1 MQAVINIALPFFALI
16 FIGYGAGRS
25 RLFGAGALT
34 GLNTFAFF
42 FALPAL
48 LVVKVS
54 QAPMATTEAF
64 ELLGAYYGAGLAL
77 YGATFLL
84 GRRLF
89 AASTSVGA
97 LQGLAATFSNV
108 GFVGLPLAVL
118 AFGTDAALPA
128 VIIVIADTV
137 FMLGIATAL
146 IESDRG
152 GAGGGL
158 AAMAGGVARNPII
171 VAALVGLGL
180 NLAGMGLPGPILVF
194 GELLADAAAPC
205 ALFALGATLA
215 GRPLSQGAAE
225 TAFLSVMKLAA
236 HPLLVAAAV
245 LWLFELSPLW
255 ASVAILQASLP
266 IAANVYVL
274 AQRYEVHAGQI
285 STAILVST
293 AIGVVTASAVLAWLY
308 PGP

>member
-1 MQAVINIALPFFALI
+1 MQAVIDIALPFFALI
-16 FIGYGAGRS
+16 FIGFAAGRS
-25 RLFGAGALT
+25 RLFGANALI

-48 LVVKVS
+48 LVVKLS
-54 QAPMATTEAF
+54 QAPTATTEAF
-64 ELLGAYYGAGLAL
+64 ELLGAYYIPGLAL

-89 AASTSVGA
+89 GASTSVGA

-152 GAGGGL
+152 GGGGL

-171 VAALVGLGL
+171 VAALAGLGL
-180 NLAGMGLPGPILVF
+180 NLAGMGLPGPVLAF

-215 GRPLSQGAAE
+215 GRPLRQGAAE
-225 TAFLSVMKLAA
+225 TAFLTAMKLVV
-236 HPLLVAAAV
+236 HPLLVAAAA
-245 LWLFELSPLW
+245 LWLFDLSPLW
-255 ASVAILQASLP
+255 TSVAILQAALP

-285 STAILVST
+285 SSSILVST

>member
-1 MQAVINIALPFFALI
+1 MHAVINLALPFFALI
-16 FIGYGAGRS
+16 FLGYAAGRS
-25 RLFGAGALT
+25 RLFGTSALI

-54 QAPMATTEAF
+54 EAPMATGEAF
-64 ELLGAYYGAGLAL
+64 RLFGAYYGPGLLIYA
-77 YGATFLL
+77 ATFTV

-89 AASTSVGA
+89 GGSTSAGA
-97 LQGLAATFSNV
+97 LQGLAGVFSNV
-108 GFVGLPLAVL
+108 GFVGLPLVVL

-137 FMLGIATAL
+137 VMMGMATVL

-152 GAGGGL
+152 DGGGL
-158 AAMAGGVARNPII
+158 ATMARGIARNPII
-171 VAALVGLGL
+171 VAALVGLGM
-180 NLAGMGLPGPILVF
+180 NLGGLHLPEPVLRF
-194 GELLADAAAPC
+194 GDLLANAAAPC

-215 GRPLSQGAAE
+215 GRPLTQGAGE
-225 TAFLSVMKLAA
+225 TAFLASVKLIV
-236 HPLLVAAAV
+236 HPLLVATAA
-245 LWLFELSPLW
+245 LWLFHLSPLW
-255 ASVAILQASLP
+255 ASVAIVQASLP

-274 AQRYEVHAGQI
+274 AQRYETHAGQI

-293 AIGVVTASAVLAWLY
+293 AAAVVTVSAVLAWLH
-308 PGP
+308 PGL

>member
-1 MQAVINIALPFFALI
+1 MQAVISIALPFFALI
-16 FIGYGAGRS
+16 FVGYGAGRS
-25 RLFGAGALT
+25 RLFGANALA

-48 LVVKVS
+48 LVVKLS
-54 QAPMATTEAF
+54 QAPTATTEAF
-64 ELLGAYYGAGLAL
+64 SLIGAYYGAGLAL
-77 YGATFLL
+77 YGVTFLV
-84 GRRLF
+84 GRRLLGG
-89 AASTSVGA
+89 STSVGA

-128 VIIVIADTV
+128 VIIVIVDTV
-137 FMLGIATAL
+137 VMMGIATAL

-152 GAGGGL
+152 AGGGL
-158 AAMAGGVARNPII
+158 ATMAVGIARNPII
-171 VAALVGLGL
+171 VAALVGLGM
-180 NLAGMGLPGPILVF
+180 NVARVGLPGPILTF
-194 GELLADAAAPC
+194 GELLAGAAAPC

-215 GRPLSQGAAE
+215 GRPLRQGAVE
-225 TAFLSVMKLAA
+225 TALLTALKLVV
-236 HPLLVAAAV
+236 HPLLVAAAA
-245 LWLFELSPLW
+245 LWLFDLSPLW
-255 ASVAILQASLP
+255 ASVAIVQASLP

-274 AQRYEVHAGQI
+274 AQRYEIHAGQI

-293 AIGVVTASAVLAWLY
+293 AVGVVTVSAVLAMLY

>member
-16 FIGYGAGRS
+16 FLGYGAGKS
-25 RLFGAGALT
+25 RLFGAHALA
-34 GLNTFAFF
+34 GLNTFAFC

-54 QAPMATTEAF
+54 EAPMATGEAF
-64 ELLGAYYGAGLAL
+64 ELLGAYYLPGLL
-77 YGATFLL
+77 LFGLTFTL

-89 AASTSVGA
+89 NGSTSVGA
-97 LQGLAATFSNV
+97 LQGLAATYSNV

-128 VIIVIADTV
+128 VIIVIADTAL
-137 FMLGIATAL
+137 MMGIAAVL
-146 IESDRG
+146 IESDRR
-152 GAGGGL
+152 AGGGL
-158 AAMAGGVARNPII
+158 PAIMRGIFGNPII
-171 VAALVGLGL
+171 VAALIGLGM
-180 NLAGMGLPGPILVF
+180 NLARLKLPEPALAF

-215 GRPLSQGAAE
+215 GRPLRQGAGE
-225 TAFLSVMKLAA
+225 TAFLTGLKLVV
-236 HPLLVAAAV
+236 HPLLVAAAALLV
-245 LWLFELSPLW
+245 FDLSPLW
-255 ASVAILQASLP
+255 ISVAILQASLP

-293 AIGVVTASAVLAWLY
+293 ALAVFTVSGVLAWFH
-308 PGP
+308 PGG

>member
-16 FIGYGAGRS
+16 FIGFAAGRS
-25 RLFGAGALT
+25 RLFGANALI

-54 QAPMATTEAF
+54 QAPTATTEAF
-64 ELLGAYYGAGLAL
+64 ELLGAYYGPGLAL
-77 YGATFLL
+77 YGTAFLL

-89 AASTSVGA
+89 RGTTSVAA
-97 LQGLAATFSNV
+97 LQGLAVTFSNV

-137 FMLGIATAL
+137 VMMGLATAL

-152 GAGGGL
+152 ARGGL
-158 AAMAGGVARNPII
+158 AAIAGGIARNPII
-171 VAALVGLGL
+171 IAALVGLGL
-180 NLAGMGLPGPILVF
+180 NLAQLGLPGPVLAF

-215 GRPLSQGAAE
+215 GRPLTQGAAE
-225 TAFLSVMKLAA
+225 TAFLAGTKLVV
-236 HPLLVAAAV
+236 HPLLVAAAA
-245 LWLFELSPLW
+245 LLLFDLPPLW

-293 AIGVVTASAVLAWLY
+293 AAGVVTVSAVLAWLY